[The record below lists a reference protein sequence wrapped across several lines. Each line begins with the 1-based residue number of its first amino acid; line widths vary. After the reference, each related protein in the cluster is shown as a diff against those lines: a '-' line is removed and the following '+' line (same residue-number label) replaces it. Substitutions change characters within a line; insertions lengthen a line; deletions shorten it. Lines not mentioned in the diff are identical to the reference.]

1 MQCPRPR
8 LILASASDA
17 RKHLLKAIGL
27 DPEILISN
35 INEDLHKKE
44 LPRIYVERLSK
55 EKSDSIL
62 AKIEFGYVIS
72 ADTAVVLGR
81 SILPKAINNDLVKFC
96 LEKISGR
103 RHRVY
108 TGICVSLKQA
118 DGQIVRNTK
127 VVMSV
132 VKFKRLTAEE
142 IDWYVN
148 SLEGL
153 GKAGGYAIQGLAQC
167 FIPFISGSVSN
178 IMGLPLFDVKNM
190 LFSLGYKL

>member
-1 MQCPRPR
+1 MQCPRSR

-17 RKHLLKAIGL
+17 RKHLLNAIGL
-27 DPEILISN
+27 NPEILISN

-55 EKSDSIL
+55 EKSDAIL
-62 AKIEFGYVIS
+62 GNIAFGYVIS
-72 ADTAVVLGR
+72 ADTAVVLGC
-81 SILPKAINNDLVKFC
+81 SILPKAISNDLVKFC

-108 TGICVSLKQA
+108 TGICVSLKQT

>member
-1 MQCPRPR
+1 
-8 LILASASDA
+8 
-17 RKHLLKAIGL
+17 
-27 DPEILISN
+27 
-35 INEDLHKKE
+35 
-44 LPRIYVERLSK
+44 
-55 EKSDSIL
+55 
-62 AKIEFGYVIS
+62 
-72 ADTAVVLGR
+72 
-81 SILPKAINNDLVKFC
+81 
-96 LEKISGR
+96 
-103 RHRVY
+103 
-108 TGICVSLKQA
+108 
-118 DGQIVRNTK
+118 
-127 VVMSV
+127 MSV

>member
-1 MQCPRPR
+1 MQCPRSR

-17 RKHLLKAIGL
+17 RKHLLNAIGL
-27 DPEILISN
+27 NPEILISN

-55 EKSDSIL
+55 EKSDAIL
-62 AKIEFGYVIS
+62 GNIAFGYVIS

-81 SILPKAINNDLVKFC
+81 SILPKAISNDLVKFC

-108 TGICVSLKQA
+108 TGICVSLKQT